1 MHSHQRPGHIPMTL
15 IRNILAKQH
24 QCRSAATTA
33 DFAGDPFRFQRWAHL
48 TEMYQKFDLTNPEML
63 RDSPTSAHLTTT
75 TAQELCFLPHTST
88 GDEIPTHY
96 PVQQDHAM
104 TGTTGDSPRF
114 ETPTCLHRHK
124 PDINLESH
132 TRINPQAPMVNSNH
146 TDHRRPTP
154 HDIMLSWGLTRIS
167 SQAWKIFWKMH
178 RFETKQRP
186 SRHTMGAKP
195 NDASGATK

>member
-1 MHSHQRPGHIPMTL
+1 MTL

-33 DFAGDPFRFQRWAHL
+33 DFAGDPFQFQRWAHL

-124 PDINLESH
+124 SDINLESH

-154 HDIMLSWGLTRIS
+154 HDIMLSWGSPVSHPRPG
-167 SQAWKIFWKMH
+167 
-178 RFETKQRP
+178 RFSGRCTVLRP
-186 SRHTMGAKP
+186 SNAPRAIQWGPSPMTHQELP
-195 NDASGATK
+195 NEINNE